1 MSYKRE
7 YIYGVLNG
15 VNVVNRMHGLA
26 ETDRLAFVT
35 SIGVVRGRLIERK
48 PIPDITDETS
58 EEEIDRIFTELT
70 ASYGEVT
77 VFDIAKMMVKPQ
89 VSDFNE
95 KAESIELSDVEI
107 YDYSNQLILRSS
119 IFTLF
124 SDQIIGLIPEL
135 Y

>member
-7 YIYGVLNG
+7 YIYGVLHG
-15 VNVVNRMHGLA
+15 VNVVNRMHGQA

-48 PIPDITDETS
+48 PVPDITDDTT
-58 EEEIDRIFTELT
+58 EEEFDRIFTELT
-70 ASYGEVT
+70 DSYGEVT
-77 VFDIAKMMVKPQ
+77 VFDIAKMMVRPQ

-107 YDYSNQLILRSS
+107 YDYSNQLVFRSS

-124 SDQIIGLIPEL
+124 SDQIIGVIPEL